1 MAAVA
6 LSNRESRR
14 RCSSPRVADA
24 AASGCRGAGR
34 GRRVSKSCGRVS
46 RLRTR
51 TRRLSR
57 ESLRDLLPSRA
68 PGEPLRGSG
77 PGMSRADRADSAEPS
92 VTSVSTERLSDR
104 FDVVVI
110 GAGQAGLAI
119 GYFLARQR
127 RRFAVLEA
135 EGSVGAAWRSRWESL
150 VLFTPRRYDA
160 LPGLA
165 FPGDPDGYPT
175 RDEVAVYLEQYA
187 ATFELP
193 ITFNSAVRATY
204 EAGREI
210 RRRTRRQADRG
221 RPGCRCYGAVSGA
234 ERAGR
239 RRRPRAGGLP
249 NAQHRVSDA
258 ERPTGGARPRRRGW

>member
-1 MAAVA
+1 
-6 LSNRESRR
+6 
-14 RCSSPRVADA
+14 
-24 AASGCRGAGR
+24 
-34 GRRVSKSCGRVS
+34 
-46 RLRTR
+46 
-51 TRRLSR
+51 
-57 ESLRDLLPSRA
+57 
-68 PGEPLRGSG
+68 
-77 PGMSRADRADSAEPS
+77 MSRADRADSAEPS

-193 ITFNSAVRATY
+193 VR
-204 EAGREI
+204 
-210 RRRTRRQADRG
+210 
-221 RPGCRCYGAVSGA
+221 
-234 ERAGR
+234 RAH
-239 RRRPRAGGLP
+239 PC
-249 NAQHRVSDA
+249 DD
-258 ERPTGGARPRRRGW
+258 